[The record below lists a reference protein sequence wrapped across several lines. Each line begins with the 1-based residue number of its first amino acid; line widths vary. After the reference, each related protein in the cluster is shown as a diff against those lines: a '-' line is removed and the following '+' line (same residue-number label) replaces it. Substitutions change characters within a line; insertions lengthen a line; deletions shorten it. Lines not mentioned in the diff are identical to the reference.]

1 MLKNILMGLG
11 IFAALLAVLI
21 FSGKVPLGSNKA
33 NTPAGEV
40 VMWGTL
46 PETSMNSI
54 VQSFNNQ
61 AKTYRVTYREVR
73 EDVFSQKLLESLA
86 NGSGPDLIL
95 APHQIIL
102 SQVSRIYPFPVTSI
116 SEKNFKDTFVD
127 GATLFFTPYGAI
139 ALPVS
144 IDPMVLFYNRTF
156 FSKHGITNPPVT
168 WDDIANIVPSLT
180 ILDNKNQFIESGIAL
195 GSPNLNYAKDII
207 MAIVGQLG
215 QVAVLPQFGPNGLV
229 LNVLANTAL
238 DSNKNVLPLSTAVR
252 FFTQFSDYTKNVY
265 SWNQYSPKA
274 DDQFVA
280 EKLGM
285 YIGYSSELNTLRA
298 RNNRGNFEMTY
309 FPQSAGY
316 TSFSTGARMYG
327 IATLKTSKNLTAALN
342 VETQFSSAGVSP
354 AISAIAGGVPALRA
368 YSNTAGLDTVIARSM
383 LVARPWYDSFP
394 VESTAQTANMI
405 SDIVNGRYSVTDAS
419 AIFVSRLQD
428 MYTPH

>member
-215 QVAVLPQFGPNGLV
+215 
-229 LNVLANTAL
+229 
-238 DSNKNVLPLSTAVR
+238 
-252 FFTQFSDYTKNVY
+252 
-265 SWNQYSPKA
+265 
-274 DDQFVA
+274 
-280 EKLGM
+280 
-285 YIGYSSELNTLRA
+285 
-298 RNNRGNFEMTY
+298 
-309 FPQSAGY
+309 
-316 TSFSTGARMYG
+316 
-327 IATLKTSKNLTAALN
+327 
-342 VETQFSSAGVSP
+342 
-354 AISAIAGGVPALRA
+354 
-368 YSNTAGLDTVIARSM
+368 
-383 LVARPWYDSFP
+383 
-394 VESTAQTANMI
+394 
-405 SDIVNGRYSVTDAS
+405 
-419 AIFVSRLQD
+419 
-428 MYTPH
+428 